1 MVTFAVHVSVS
12 PAASVAVSVTVT
24 VVPVSVQSK
33 VLGDTLSVIPVQ
45 LSVEPPSTSSPVM
58 VRFPLASTEAVM
70 S

>member
-1 MVTFAVHVSVS
+1 MVTFAVQVSVS
-12 PAASVAVSVTVT
+12 PPASVAVRITAT
-24 VVPVSVQSK
+24 VVPVSEQSK

-58 VRFPLASTEAVM
+58 VKLPLASTEAVM